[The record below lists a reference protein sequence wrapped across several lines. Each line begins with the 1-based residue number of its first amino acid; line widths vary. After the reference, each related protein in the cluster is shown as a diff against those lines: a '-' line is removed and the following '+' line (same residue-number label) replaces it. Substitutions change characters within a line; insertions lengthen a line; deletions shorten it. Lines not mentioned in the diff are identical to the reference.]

1 MLKMLIS
8 PSIYLKKKK
17 KERKTLR
24 SYFAILTT
32 LSISVSVS
40 KNFVICQVKN
50 RNYFLFMTNSFPNDL
65 LNGKRDVLFNWHF
78 QSAITDFQFSWNWFP
93 LVSQANFNRQLNFC
107 NKEFLFIRKKMYIK
121 DIDLLTF

>member
-1 MLKMLIS
+1 MDYCYKYFNYVSILAIFTDQGKPYLDVKNADIS
-8 PSIYLKKKK
+8 KHLLLKKKK

-32 LSISVSVS
+32 LSISVLVS

-65 LNGKRDVLFNWHF
+65 LNGKRDVLFN
-78 QSAITDFQFSWNWFP
+78 
-93 LVSQANFNRQLNFC
+93 
-107 NKEFLFIRKKMYIK
+107 
-121 DIDLLTF
+121 